1 MLQGSPLVF
10 APLVKVSADISGR
23 GEPLRKLVSR
33 LLIIAPFSLATSGCF
48 LPAAGPE
55 SIDVRSP
62 TYRTLPYLLVKL
74 NPSVVDVLKRTE
86 PDRLAGTFF
95 ADARRPSEIVFG
107 VGDVVSVTIFE
118 AQAGGL
124 YIPSQA
130 GIRPGNFV
138 TLPDQIVDNNGNISV
153 PYAGAI
159 RASGKTNVEIQ
170 DEIIARIKNRA
181 IDPQVI
187 VTATQQRSSF
197 VSVMGEVN
205 SPVRYPS
212 FLAGAQD
219 RITDA
224 LTRAGGI
231 KGQGYETWVIL
242 ERGKRRVTIPFE
254 NLIMDP
260 HNNVYVQPGDRIYVY
275 REQQKFIALGAV
287 GGSLA
292 YTQNEYDFNAW
303 RINLA
308 EAVARAGGLADTQAD
323 PDLVFLYR
331 REPKEVA
338 TALGYDVSSFEGD
351 TVPVIFTISFKDP
364 GGYFLATQVEMRNQ
378 DVIFVANAPAVEI
391 GKFLQF
397 VNLVVGTGSNVALGV
412 QYGVG
417 ARNALAG
424 TTNTTTLVVPSAPTT
439 TTTTP

>member
-1 MLQGSPLVF
+1 M
-10 APLVKVSADISGR
+10 
-23 GEPLRKLVSR
+23 RKLIFR
-33 LLIIAPFSLATSGCF
+33 ILIIAPFALSSSGCF

-74 NPSVVDVLKRTE
+74 TPSVVDTLKRTE
-86 PDRLAGTFF
+86 PSRLAGSSFG
-95 ADARRPSEIVFG
+95 DARRPSEIVFG

-124 YIPSQA
+124 YIPSEA

-138 TLPDQIVDNNGNISV
+138 TMPDQVVDNSGNISV

-159 RASGKTNVEIQ
+159 RAAGKTNVQIQ

-205 SPVRYPS
+205 APVRYPS

-219 RITDA
+219 RLTDA

-260 HNNVYVQPGDRIYVY
+260 RNNVYVQPGDRIYVY

-287 GGSLA
+287 GAAGI
-292 YTQNEYDFNAW
+292 TQNEYDFNAW

-308 EAVARAGGLADTQAD
+308 EGVARAGGLTDAQAD
-323 PDLVFLYR
+323 PDAVFLYR

-338 TALGYDVSSFEGD
+338 AALGYDVSGFEGD
-351 TVPVIFTISFKDP
+351 TVPVIFTVSFKDP
-364 GGYFLATQVEMRNQ
+364 GGYFIATQVEMRNQ
-378 DVIFVANAPAVEI
+378 DVIYIANAPSVEI

-397 VNLVVGTGSNVALGV
+397 VNLVVGTGSNVALGI

-417 ARNALAG
+417 AKNALIAPS
-424 TTNTTTLVVPSAPTT
+424 TNTTVVVPSAPTP